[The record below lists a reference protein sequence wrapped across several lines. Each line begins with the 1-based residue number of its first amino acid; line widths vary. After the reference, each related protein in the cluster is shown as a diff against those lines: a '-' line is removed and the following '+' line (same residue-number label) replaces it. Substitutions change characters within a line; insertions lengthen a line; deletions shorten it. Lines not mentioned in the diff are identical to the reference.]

1 MNQLEFVHKFADKI
15 SVKFNPDLFTRSDD
29 KIVEQLEKII
39 LSCQMEG
46 LYTIRVRGF
55 DVIDDYVKVNEMLRA
70 YYEEPNKKSSRRKR
84 MDEDN
89 RYNFIDLKSS
99 DIKLLI
105 VHYYI
110 AIKGEEENCDVM
122 IALPKVVRKFYF
134 YLNGNY
140 YLPMYQIVDASTY
153 NNSTSKSSKNHR
165 ITLKTNFP
173 PINIFR
179 HNYELSTVKGEPV
192 KIVEYDCNVFSKTVP
207 TALFIFAKY
216 GLIQGL
222 IELGVDKIFYISD
235 EPEFVEN
242 ENWYTFHPKRNPNIY
257 ISVPKIMCDGNA
269 IVQHVVYTLCACID
283 ADVTYT
289 SLFNRETWIM
299 KLGAS
304 FNSANRLAKGYNI
317 LTSIESIFDINVQE
331 QLHLPWSDKKD
342 IYAILRWMIREY
354 TSLRQKDTLDV
365 TKKKI
370 RCAEYMAATY
380 AFKLNK
386 NIYRLSNNGN
396 RNDLR
401 SIKKVIYIQP
411 MYLIN
416 QLSKGPLLTFR
427 NIVTDM
433 DSFAALKFTYKGISG
448 VGEKTNKIPLPFK
461 LLDISNIGI
470 IDPDASSASDPGV
483 TGSLLPTLRPYEY
496 GYLTDEPECKTWE
509 AEYDALYEKYKEI
522 TGLKEIVEFESN
534 VLENEEAARKVALLR
549 LTTEMAT
556 KINSTLADSI
566 LENQEIPLEGSG
578 HVVWG

>member
-1 MNQLEFVHKFADKI
+1 
-15 SVKFNPDLFTRSDD
+15 
-29 KIVEQLEKII
+29 
-39 LSCQMEG
+39 
-46 LYTIRVRGF
+46 
-55 DVIDDYVKVNEMLRA
+55 
-70 YYEEPNKKSSRRKR
+70 
-84 MDEDN
+84 
-89 RYNFIDLKSS
+89 
-99 DIKLLI
+99 
-105 VHYYI
+105 
-110 AIKGEEENCDVM
+110 
-122 IALPKVVRKFYF
+122 
-134 YLNGNY
+134 
-140 YLPMYQIVDASTY
+140 
-153 NNSTSKSSKNHR
+153 
-165 ITLKTNFP
+165 
-173 PINIFR
+173 
-179 HNYELSTVKGEPV
+179 
-192 KIVEYDCNVFSKTVP
+192 
-207 TALFIFAKY
+207 
-216 GLIQGL
+216 
-222 IELGVDKIFYISD
+222 
-235 EPEFVEN
+235 
-242 ENWYTFHPKRNPNIY
+242 
-257 ISVPKIMCDGNA
+257 
-269 IVQHVVYTLCACID
+269 
-283 ADVTYT
+283 
-289 SLFNRETWIM
+289 M

>member
-39 LSCQMEG
+39 LSCQMDG

-235 EPEFVEN
+235 EPEFVED

-283 ADVTYT
+283 ADITYA

>member
-283 ADVTYT
+283 ADVTYA

-496 GYLTDEPECKTWE
+496 GYLTDETECKTWE

>member
-283 ADVTYT
+283 ADVTYA

-522 TGLKEIVEFESN
+522 TGLKEIIEFESN

>member
-283 ADVTYT
+283 ADVTYA

>member
-39 LSCQMEG
+39 LSCQMDG

-55 DVIDDYVKVNEMLRA
+55 DVIDDYAKVNEMLRA
-70 YYEEPNKKSSRRKR
+70 FYEESNKKSSRRKR

-110 AIKGEEENCDVM
+110 AIKDEEENCDVM

-165 ITLKTNFP
+165 ITLKTNFQ

-179 HNYELSTVKGEPV
+179 HNYVLNTVNGESV

-207 TALFIFAKY
+207 TALFILAKY
-216 GLIQGL
+216 GLVKGL
-222 IELGVDKIFYISD
+222 EELGVDKIFYISD
-235 EPEFVEN
+235 KDDLVNN
-242 ENWYTFHPKRNPNIY
+242 ENWYTFHPKRNDSIF
-257 ISVPKIMCDGNA
+257 ISVPKIMCDENA
-269 IVQHVVYTLCACID
+269 IVQHVVYTLCACIE
-283 ADVTYT
+283 ADVTYNE
-289 SLFNRETWIM
+289 LFDRNTWVM

-317 LTSIESIFDINVQE
+317 LTSIEYIFDINVQE
-331 QLHLPWSDKKD
+331 QLHLPWTDKKD
-342 IYAILRWMIREY
+342 VYAILRWMIREY

-365 TKKKI
+365 TRKKI

-380 AFKLNK
+380 AFKLNL

-416 QLSKGPLLTFR
+416 QLSKGQLLTFR

-448 VGEKTNKIPLPFK
+448 VGEKSNKIPLPFR

-483 TGSLLPTLRPYEY
+483 TGSLLPTLHPFEH
-496 GYLTDEPECKTWE
+496 GYLTNEPECRTWQS
-509 AEYDALYEKYKEI
+509 EYDALYQKYKEI
-522 TGLKEIVEFESN
+522 TGLKEVVEFESN
-534 VLENEEAARKVALLR
+534 VLEDEEAARKAALLR

-556 KINSTLADSI
+556 NINSTLANSI
-566 LENQEIPLEGSG
+566 LENQETPIEGSG

>member
-39 LSCQMEG
+39 LSCQMDG

-283 ADVTYT
+283 ADVTYA